1 MAEPDGQ
8 APRLPE
14 REDDV
19 TLTKKRG
26 LSMVWV
32 IPIVAAVVAGWLV
45 YTTFAEKGPVITIT
59 FKTAEGLDAGKTKIK
74 FKDVEV
80 GTVTAVNF
88 GSDLSK
94 VVVTAELAQE
104 VTDHLS
110 KDTRFWVVKPRL
122 TASGVSG
129 LSTLV
134 SGSYVEIDPVAGAP
148 IDHFV
153 GLENPPV
160 VRSGEAGREFLL
172 KAATLG
178 SIGRGSPI
186 YFRGIAVGEVLGH
199 ELKDDNTEVEIRVFV
214 NDPHSNL
221 IRPGT
226 RFWNASGFSASVGA
240 DGVRIAMQSMTSLL
254 SGGIAFETPPAAMLR
269 EPSPEDSEFRL
280 FESYERQQDESFT
293 QDFRFISYFEGSVRG
308 LTIGAPVEF
317 RGIRVG
323 TVSDVSLEFNDKGIT
338 TRIPVTYDIE
348 PERVKGAVQTT
359 DPYKRMAR
367 LVKRGLRAKLRS
379 GSLITGQ
386 LLVDLDVHD
395 DAKPAEL
402 KIGGTYPEIPTL
414 PADLDQ
420 ITQSVNGILTKLAAL
435 PLEDLVDEIRKTVK
449 SADTVMSAPE
459 IQQVLVSVDQSMQSI
474 NSLVQDIDQ
483 DAGPLI
489 DSLRRTSDAAH
500 DAVVNAQSTLASAN
514 EVLDDNSV
522 VRHNLESMLAELSE
536 AAAAI
541 RNLAN
546 YLEQHPEALVR
557 GKGG

>member
-1 MAEPDGQ
+1 MADTDGQ

-26 LSMVWV
+26 LSLVWI

-45 YTTFAEKGPVITIT
+45 YTTFGEKGPVATIT
-59 FKTAEGLDAGKTKIK
+59 FKTAEGLEAGKTKIK

-80 GTVTAVNF
+80 GTITDVNM
-88 GSDLSK
+88 GPDLSH
-94 VVVTAELAQE
+94 VVVTAEFAKE
-104 VTDHLS
+104 VDDHLS

-122 TASGVSG
+122 SASGVSG

-134 SGSYVEIDPVAGAP
+134 SGSYVEIDPVAGASV
-148 IDHFV
+148 DHFV

-160 VRSGEAGREFLL
+160 VRSGEAGREFVL
-172 KAATLG
+172 KSDTLG
-178 SIGRGSPI
+178 SISRGSPI

-199 ELKDDNTEVEIRVFV
+199 ELMDDNAEVEIRIFV
-214 NDPHSNL
+214 NDPHSKL

-226 RFWNASGFSASVGA
+226 RFWNASGISADVGA
-240 DGVRIAMQSMTSLL
+240 DGFRVSMQSVTALL
-254 SGGIAFETPPAAMLR
+254 TGGIAFETPPSAMLR
-269 EPSPEDSEFRL
+269 DPSPEEAAFRL
-280 FESYERQQDESFT
+280 YKSFERQQDESFT
-293 QDFRFISYFEGSVRG
+293 KDFRFISYFEGSVRG
-308 LTIGAPVEF
+308 LAVGAPVEF

-323 TVSDVSLEFNDKGIT
+323 TVSDIRLEFNEKGIT

-348 PERVKGAVQTT
+348 PERVKGAVQTD
-359 DPYKRMAR
+359 DPYGRMAK
-367 LVKRGLRAKLRS
+367 LVERGLRAKLRS

-386 LLVDLDVHD
+386 LLVDLDIHA
-395 DAKPAEL
+395 DAKPVVL
-402 KIGGTYPEIPTL
+402 KTDGDYPEIPTL
-414 PADLDQ
+414 PTDLDQ
-420 ITQSVNGILTKLAAL
+420 ITQSVNGVLAKLSAL
-435 PLEDLVDEIRKTVK
+435 PLEDLVNEVRRTVK
-449 SADTVMSAPE
+449 SADTVISAPE
-459 IQQVLVSVDQSMQSI
+459 IQKVLISVDQSMQSI

-483 DAGPLI
+483 EAGPLI

-500 DAVVNAQSTLASAN
+500 DAVINAQSTMASAN
-514 EVLDDNSV
+514 EILDDDSV
-522 VRHNLESMLAELSE
+522 VRHNLESMLGELSE